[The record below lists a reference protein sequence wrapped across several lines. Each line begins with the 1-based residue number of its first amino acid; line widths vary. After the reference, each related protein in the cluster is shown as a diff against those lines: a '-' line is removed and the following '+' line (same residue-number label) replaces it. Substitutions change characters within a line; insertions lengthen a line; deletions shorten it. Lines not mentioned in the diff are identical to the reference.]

1 MWTCEK
7 LHVKIFRSW
16 LRVFSGETMA
26 GRFYHRSFSE
36 NVLKVGSVFVWFV
49 FNWFWSRESLV
60 LRCGISRKKYQ
71 LKGVVNQHS
80 KHLSFN
86 ALTQKQTNTTIYEAV
101 ANEKIFIWVQRKR
114 VKTTILL
121 LFLHNWQTHIGFQ
134 FIFFYL
140 RNLRWILLTLDC
152 SYSLKAILLEKHLS
166 AGLPQV

>member
-36 NVLKVGSVFVWFV
+36 NVLKVGSVFVWLV

-86 ALTQKQTNTTIYEAV
+86 PLTQTNKHYD
-101 ANEKIFIWVQRKR
+101 
-114 VKTTILL
+114 
-121 LFLHNWQTHIGFQ
+121 
-134 FIFFYL
+134 L
-140 RNLRWILLTLDC
+140 RSSSKWKDL
-152 SYSLKAILLEKHLS
+152 HLS
-166 AGLPQV
+166 AKKASENNHSIVVSSQSTNAYWLSIYFLLSKKSPLNSVNFRL

>member
-1 MWTCEK
+1 MEHWSLMWTCEK

-16 LRVFSGETMA
+16 LRVSSGETMA

-86 ALTQKQTNTTIYEAV
+86 PLTQKQTNTTIYEAV
-101 ANEKIFIWVQRKR
+101 ANERSSFECKESEWKQPFYCCFFTIDKRILAFNLFSFI
-114 VKTTILL
+114 
-121 LFLHNWQTHIGFQ
+121 
-134 FIFFYL
+134 
-140 RNLRWILLTLDC
+140 
-152 SYSLKAILLEKHLS
+152 
-166 AGLPQV
+166 